1 MTRYTLALL
10 TCVPMCNLFR
20 ALSLV
25 GAVMVL
31 VGTGLGGKDPRP
43 DALPADDPPAT
54 RPPYWVF
61 FVVLVVVSAVLVVT
75 SFFTEG

>member
-1 MTRYTLALL
+1 MTRPALVVFA
-10 TCVPMCNLFR
+10 CVPMCNLFL
-20 ALSLV
+20 ALALV

-31 VGTGLGGKDPRP
+31 VGAGVGGTDPDP
-43 DALPADDPPAT
+43 APADPAAPPAP

-61 FVVLVVVSAVLVVT
+61 FAVLVVVSAVLFVA